1 MIEYHSPTMTDR
13 AMAMGGLH
21 GRCENRD
28 GNAIITSALRINR
41 ESQNNANKL
50 MIVLSDGEPSADM
63 YRGKIGIEHTKRAVE
78 YVENYGWNVVQVGF
92 GGISELQ
99 MKQMFTNY
107 IHVENTEELSD
118 KVSKIIR
125 KVVKI

>member
-1 MIEYHSPTMTDR
+1 MIEYYSPTMTDR
-13 AMAMGGLH
+13 PMVMGGLQA
-21 GRCENRD
+21 RYENRD
-28 GNAIITSALRINR
+28 GNAIITSALRIKH

-50 MIVLSDGEPSADM
+50 MIVLSDGEPSADL
-63 YRGKIGIEHTKRAVE
+63 YRGKIGIDHTKRAVE

>member
-1 MIEYHSPTMTDR
+1 MNARY
-13 AMAMGGLH
+13 
-21 GRCENRD
+21 ENRD
-28 GNAIITSALRINR
+28 GNAIITSALRISH
-41 ESQNNANKL
+41 ESQNNTNKL
-50 MIVLSDGEPSADM
+50 MIVLSDGEPSADL
-63 YRGKIGIEHTKRAVE
+63 YRGKIGIDHTKGAVE

-92 GGISELQ
+92 GGIAERQ

-125 KVVKI
+125 KVLKI